1 MLYDIIHGF
10 GGHYKCSGERPRTA
24 AAAAAAAVVAPG
36 TTSRHSRGPWAA
48 PLSWMGASNTAP
60 RHSAWQ
66 PMQYIQLFIMLLY
79 RIAYICMWNMNHNIF
94 RATALG
100 CYLGMLRLMS
110 CTPAATNT
118 IAIVLIMLCC
128 YCFSNFM
135 DLNNMR
141 KKWNLDADLC
151 WITTHPF
158 SDTLASLI
166 TILNNYIRSLNNSN
180 NDRTYQSCKNLPICD
195 MR

>member
-1 MLYDIIHGF
+1 MLWVMLYMHIYAIRYNTLHWLGQGWVCNFRGDRRPRHGGGGGGGGTNHTVTG
-10 GGHYKCSGERPRTA
+10 GGHDMSG
-24 AAAAAAAVVAPG
+24 AAAV
-36 TTSRHSRGPWAA
+36 AA
-48 PLSWMGASNTAP
+48 GASNTVP

-158 SDTLASLI
+158 SDTLAVW
-166 TILNNYIRSLNNSN
+166 
-180 NDRTYQSCKNLPICD
+180 
-195 MR
+195 